1 MARRREGDS
10 SRHPALIRRLPCCIT
25 GKSPAGTIHHLKSG
39 PARLERGIGQKATDR
54 WGVPLCYEAH
64 LLGVELVGSRLELQ
78 WFQDRGIADP
88 YGLAEELWAASPDFE
103 AMEDVVLRHMI
114 GV

>member
-1 MARRREGDS
+1 MRRREGDS
-10 SRHPALIRRLPCCIT
+10 ARHQALIRKLPCCIT
-25 GKSPAGTIHHLKSG
+25 GKKPAGQVHHLKSG

-54 WGVPLCYEAH
+54 WGVPLCFEAH
-64 LLGVELVGSRLELQ
+64 ILGVELVGSRLELK

-103 AMEDVVLRHMI
+103 AMEDIVLRHMI